1 MLNLNEASLSK
12 FRIFETTQFLSDKE
26 KLPKKMK
33 TTIEN
38 KRKGYVYPQLS
49 KEPSCGLNIKK
60 LKNYS
65 PRTWRYRIGDYRI
78 FFEIDEIENI
88 VFILSIDQRK
98 DAY

>member
-1 MLNLNEASLSK
+1 MSK
-12 FRIFETTQFLSDKE
+12 FRIFETTQFQSDKE

-38 KRKGYVYPQLS
+38 KLEGYVYPQLS

-65 PRTWRYRIGDYRI
+65 PPTWRYRIEDNRI
-78 FFEIDEIENI
+78 FYEIDETEQL